1 MPSKRYEENL
11 AYAKDPR
18 VAAFLDALAAMEG
31 TKGYNSG
38 FGNTPF
44 DVTKGHPNISHKFK
58 ETTGKTNTTNAAGR
72 YQFMYDTWTGLEKK
86 LPDIK
91 GNMSPQN
98 QDVAA
103 IELIRERRALD
114 SILKGDFDTAL
125 RKTGPTWASNPY
137 ANYKQPKRSIGFA
150 QGAINAGL
158 EARGL
163 APVKLAGAANSADIS
178 KGASALATAD
188 MMQAPA
194 STPTNAKNIPPVAWP
209 EPVAGQ
215 AVSEL
220 DTSQFQPEGMSQQS
234 QYLKALNDT
243 LAAGGTAT
251 DAISNAAE
259 LKQENSLMA
268 QIQQLANTGTQMA
281 NSAAQ
286 PTSQENFD
294 LASISGTVP
303 EQEELA
309 RQQDAALAFLLNQD
323 KTEESAF
330 KIPSAVDRF
339 LEQKLT
345 AG

>member
-1 MPSKRYEENL
+1 MPSKRYNENL

-58 ETTGKTNTTNAAGR
+58 ETTGKTNNTTAAGR
-72 YQFMYDTWTGLEKK
+72 YQFLYDTWTGLEKK

-103 IELIRERRALD
+103 IELIRERGALD

-150 QGAINAGL
+150 QGALNAGL

-163 APVKLAGAANSADIS
+163 APIKLAGATNSADIA
-178 KGASALATAD
+178 KGASALASAD
-188 MMQAPA
+188 TMAPPAPA
-194 STPTNAKNIPPVAWP
+194 NTPKNVPPVPWP

-220 DTSQFQPEGMSQQS
+220 DMGQFQPAGMSQQS

-251 DAISNAAE
+251 DAMSNAAE
-259 LKQENSLMA
+259 LKQENVLMA
-268 QIQQLANTGTQMA
+268 QIQQLANTGTQTS
-281 NSAAQ
+281 NQTAQ
-286 PTSQENFD
+286 PTSQGDFD

-323 KTEESAF
+323 KTEESTF

-345 AG
+345 AS